1 MKSSEL
7 FAVFTAAVLVIL
19 ITAFILWSGFPA
31 HTFSGQEEDEAAL
44 DLNISAS
51 RAIQTVVNNSSASA
65 YLSENFRVQEWRVV
79 KTTLIRHS
87 TYDLNGTAVQKGE
100 DVWKVEIMERNCA
113 CAGVNSLYVIEGY
126 VSADTGEVLD
136 VSTTITSESGY
147 EKATCSSTA
156 CH

>member
-7 FAVFTAAVLVIL
+7 FAVFTAAVLVI
-19 ITAFILWSGFPA
+19 IILWNALPVN
-31 HTFSGQEEDEAAL
+31 TFSGQEDKGAAL
-44 DLNISAS
+44 ELNVSAS
-51 RAIQTVVNNSSASA
+51 RAIQTVVNDSNASA
-65 YLSENFRVQEWRVV
+65 YLSENFRVPEWRVIR
-79 KTTLIRHS
+79 TTLIRHS

-100 DVWKVEIMERNCA
+100 DVWKVELMERNCA

-126 VSADTGEVLD
+126 VSAETGELLD
-136 VSTTITSESGY
+136 VSTKITSESGY